1 MSRKEMKRW
10 FEGRIEKVW
19 PERDRG
25 RGQRAVEKENERKFW
40 SRKTQW
46 GNSWKEEEES
56 EIKLSWDFGEK
67 RNNSALYWATC
78 TQTAS
83 LLFLMIYILYKI
95 FMQFHP
101 LETNISISQK
111 FFVTD
116 SQTDIFQKQSNC
128 VQSILKHRNP

>member
-78 TQTAS
+78 TEITS
-83 LLFLMIYILYKI
+83 LLYLMIYSLHINFFAISFPKNQDMLIPKILEKKQLQRRHLLVYFYQKMI
-95 FMQFHP
+95 
-101 LETNISISQK
+101 NI
-111 FFVTD
+111 
-116 SQTDIFQKQSNC
+116 N
-128 VQSILKHRNP
+128 LY